1 MVKDPARTGRS
12 DKPGKGSVIIGDE
25 WAFSQYSDQE
35 EMIRRIS
42 AIYVRTKSGNDE
54 RIRRILAHAANIG
67 GSGVYVTAS
76 ADLSQARNTAD
87 DSLTTL
93 GLMIGVIALI
103 VGGMSIANMM
113 IVTVMEQ
120 RDEIGLRRA
129 LGAAQRAGFV
139 RRLAA
144 NIVAS
149 HNEYPSNMWSISS
162 AGHEMAVY

>member
-1 MVKDPARTGRS
+1 
-12 DKPGKGSVIIGDE
+12 
-25 WAFSQYSDQE
+25 
-35 EMIRRIS
+35 MIRRIS

-87 DSLTTL
+87 DSLATL

-103 VGGMSIANMM
+103 VGGM
-113 IVTVMEQ
+113 ER

-129 LGAAQRAGFV
+129 LGAAQRIDGGACRIRASSCSEYCGIAQRIPVKYVEYFV
-139 RRLAA
+139 SRT
-144 NIVAS
+144 
-149 HNEYPSNMWSISS
+149 
-162 AGHEMAVY
+162 